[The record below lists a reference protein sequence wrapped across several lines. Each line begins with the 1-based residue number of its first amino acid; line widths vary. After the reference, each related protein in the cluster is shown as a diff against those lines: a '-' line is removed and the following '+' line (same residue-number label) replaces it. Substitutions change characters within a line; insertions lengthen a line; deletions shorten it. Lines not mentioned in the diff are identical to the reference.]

1 MADKEQ
7 LFRVSFHSKKSNHN
21 MFLLVWG
28 VDAMDVLVNMRGIV
42 GPGGEYQLD
51 SLNAYIGDNGNP
63 VERTAV

>member
-1 MADKEQ
+1 MADKAQ
-7 LFRVSFHSKKSNHN
+7 LFRVSFHSKKNSHN

-28 VDAMDVLVNMRGIV
+28 ADAMDVLVNLRGIV

-51 SLNAYIGDNGNP
+51 GLTAYIGDNGNP